1 MMNRTQAENR
11 LLRGVNNT
19 TKENMKI
26 PSQERLAATAI
37 RKDSRDPSTA
47 QTRAYHQVLVVCH
60 LLLLLLF
67 LYFTPELT
75 FKSVDDK
82 NLCPSV
88 TRVEKW
94 NVPRWLSL
102 DRSQAGLGRTVFGLA
117 WLTGRA
123 MSEARNKGLS
133 GRSWWGTLPFPEQ
146 NNAPTVQ
153 CTGPAAVPHR

>member
-19 TKENMKI
+19 TKEKMKI

-47 QTRAYHQVLVVCH
+47 QTRAYHQVPVVCH

-88 TRVEKW
+88 TRVEK
-94 NVPRWLSL
+94 
-102 DRSQAGLGRTVFGLA
+102 
-117 WLTGRA
+117 
-123 MSEARNKGLS
+123 
-133 GRSWWGTLPFPEQ
+133 
-146 NNAPTVQ
+146 
-153 CTGPAAVPHR
+153 